1 MNFGFLIFPGMEE
14 LDLVGPWEKI
24 SLWSKFTQGPEKC
37 FMVAENPDPVIC
49 ERDMVLHWI
58 FSWYRVAKAHAER
71 WIIRRGSRMA

>member
-49 ERDMVLHWI
+49 ERDMSSI
-58 FSWYRVAKAHAER
+58 GFSPGTGW
-71 WIIRRGSRMA
+71 RRHTQRGG